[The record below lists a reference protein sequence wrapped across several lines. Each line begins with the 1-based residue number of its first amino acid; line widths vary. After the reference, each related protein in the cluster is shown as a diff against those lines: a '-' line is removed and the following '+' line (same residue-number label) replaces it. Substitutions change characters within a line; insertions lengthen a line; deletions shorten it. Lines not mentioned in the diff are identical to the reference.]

1 MRRLTAEELET
12 AEVLLRGSFPHS
24 VMVYGHVF
32 VMNRVKSVRT
42 NVFVDCWPDF
52 KILFVQPVREEPS
65 DSFNDCAVYTKDEE
79 IFKNFLMET
88 EIIDWHNYFC
98 LGSDL
103 HHEETLNAAAV
114 AKGVKEM
121 KRLSACYMLTL
132 RDPAHLHSTLV
143 LSPLNESHV
152 AIVNRTWKFGQDEH
166 SVKFIR
172 DMIRHFPTCCVLD
185 GGQPVAWVLTYANGA
200 LGMLYTLPEH
210 RGKGY
215 AKVLISTLSR
225 QLHAQGHP
233 VFCFIERENKLSY
246 RIFKGLGFTEE
257 PSYTVAWFGFNS
269 V

>member
-166 SVKFIR
+166 S
-172 DMIRHFPTCCVLD
+172 
-185 GGQPVAWVLTYANGA
+185 PVAWVLTYANGA